1 MEVRVLSYA
10 RKAVIPLLSIW
21 LIAWIYLSWYAVQDD
36 ALIHLRY
43 ANFLHSLHFI
53 TFDGVRSNYG
63 ESSLLYVG
71 ILALLR
77 SVTVSPLLPHAVSSF
92 FHLVLFAMCSV
103 TFLRAER
110 CSSSR
115 VHFLLL
121 ALVVVLVAPSAIR
134 WLDDGMETGLVLSMI
149 AVLVWQVH
157 RLSLRTRV
165 TALNY
170 CFSVLLG
177 FLLVLLRI
185 ELASAALFASLI
197 LVLARKNEPGWR
209 NLSLWISCLHF
220 VLGAI
225 VAACAIRLLMH
236 SFVPDTALA
245 KSHGYGGLITPL
257 RDAATVLSGALLFG
271 LGTMSLWLVSAI
283 MVLRDGCLRMAS
295 IAANALFPVVL
306 GVAVLRGQEI
316 QGARHLVW
324 CFFFSICWNIFELW
338 HSARS
343 LHTPSFST
351 ASAILLVICISV
363 MPLESHVMYRVL
375 RTRSNTMKT
384 FMSENLQLP
393 LQGSL
398 GVARDVG
405 YISYFTQDKICDLAG
420 LVNGRIAASM
430 NDDQRLEACARLRP
444 SFAFVNAD
452 QAYVIAQVIDV
463 SEWKVCGK
471 YDFGNLRIPDRHF
484 LLVSPELVAA
494 TCLATRF
501 TPSPASTSMIESSY

>member
-1 MEVRVLSYA
+1 VHVLSYA

-53 TFDGVRSNYG
+53 TFDGVRPNYG

-77 SVTVSPLLPHAVSSF
+77 SVSVSPLLPHAVSSF

-103 TFLRAER
+103 MFLRAGR

-115 VHFLLL
+115 VQFLLL
-121 ALVVVLVAPSAIR
+121 ALVVVLVAPSAVR

-165 TALNY
+165 TAWDD
-170 CFSVLLG
+170 CFSALLG
-177 FLLVLLRI
+177 FLLVFLRI
-185 ELASAALFASLI
+185 ELAIAAVFASLI
-197 LVLARKNEPGWR
+197 LVLARKNEHGWR
-209 NLSLWISCLHF
+209 NLSLWISSLPF

-225 VAACAIRLLMH
+225 AAACAIRLLMH
-236 SFVPDTALA
+236 SFIPDTALA
-245 KSHGYGGLITPL
+245 KSHGYEGLIYPL
-257 RDAATVLSGALLFG
+257 RSTAIVLSGALLFG
-271 LGTMSLWLVSAI
+271 LGMMSLWLVSAI
-283 MVLRDGCLRMAS
+283 MVLRDGSLRMAS

-316 QGARHLVW
+316 QGARNLVW

-338 HSARS
+338 HSARP
-343 LHTPSFST
+343 LHTRGVST
-351 ASAILLVICISV
+351 ASAILLVIFIAV
-363 MPLESHVMYRVL
+363 MPFESPVMYRVL

-405 YISYFTQDKICDLAG
+405 YISYFTQDSICDLAG
-420 LVNGRIAASM
+420 LVNGRMAASM
-430 NDDQRLEACARLRP
+430 N
-444 SFAFVNAD
+444 
-452 QAYVIAQVIDV
+452 
-463 SEWKVCGK
+463 
-471 YDFGNLRIPDRHF
+471 
-484 LLVSPELVAA
+484 
-494 TCLATRF
+494 
-501 TPSPASTSMIESSY
+501 

>member
-1 MEVRVLSYA
+1 
-10 RKAVIPLLSIW
+10 
-21 LIAWIYLSWYAVQDD
+21 
-36 ALIHLRY
+36 
-43 ANFLHSLHFI
+43 
-53 TFDGVRSNYG
+53 
-63 ESSLLYVG
+63 
-71 ILALLR
+71 
-77 SVTVSPLLPHAVSSF
+77 
-92 FHLVLFAMCSV
+92 
-103 TFLRAER
+103 
-110 CSSSR
+110 
-115 VHFLLL
+115 
-121 ALVVVLVAPSAIR
+121 
-134 WLDDGMETGLVLSMI
+134 
-149 AVLVWQVH
+149 
-157 RLSLRTRV
+157 
-165 TALNY
+165 
-170 CFSVLLG
+170 
-177 FLLVLLRI
+177 VLLRI